1 MNEEI
6 MWFSQK
12 LILGMTDLTLTC
24 FSIYSP
30 NDKFNNFAKN
40 DT

>member
-1 MNEEI
+1 

-24 FSIYSP
+24 FQYTHP